1 MAAVLVPIAV
11 VGVTGL
17 VFGIGLSIAA
27 RKFAIQIDPRVSRI
41 LALLPGAN
49 CAACGF
55 AGCAGYAEAVVAGK
69 APPNAC
75 VPGGAKVAAQIA
87 EVMGVAA
94 TAADPVMA
102 VVHCKGGKAE
112 AVSRSSYAGLGD
124 CNAAVLAGNGP
135 KVCQEGCL
143 GLGTCV
149 AVCPFDAI
157 HVNANGVA
165 VVDPEKCTGCG
176 RCVKACPR
184 KIISLIPAAH
194 KIYLACSNHDRGA
207 KVKKYCSVGCTA
219 CTLCVKNTPSGAIT
233 MDNNLPRLD
242 YSATENFIVAA
253 NKCPSKCFVDLVKKR
268 PVANID
274 TKCDGCGACVPACP
288 VKTIGGVIGARH
300 EIDKAKCIG
309 CGLCVGVCPAKAIS
323 MWGGLG
329 YGAGE
334 GSTRRMA

>member
-1 MAAVLVPIAV
+1 VAVLVPVMV
-11 VGVTGL
+11 VGATGL

-27 RKFAIQIDPRVSRI
+27 RRFAVQVDRRISQI
-41 LALLPGAN
+41 LGLLPGAN
-49 CAACGF
+49 CGACGYPGCSGF
-55 AGCAGYAEAVVAGK
+55 AKAVAEGKAQPNGCAAGGAQVAG
-69 APPNAC
+69 
-75 VPGGAKVAAQIA
+75 QIA
-87 EVMGVAA
+87 EVLGV
-94 TAADPVMA
+94 TAAAAEPMMA
-102 VVHCKGGKAE
+102 VVQCKGGKAE
-112 AVSRSSYAGLGD
+112 AVSRASYAGLGD

-176 RCVKACPR
+176 MCVKACPR

-207 KVKKYCSVGCTA
+207 RVKKNCSVGCTA
-219 CTLCVKNTPSGAIT
+219 CTLCVKATPSGAIT
-233 MDNNLPRLD
+233 LANNLPALD
-242 YSATENFIVAA
+242 YSTTENFVVAA

-288 VKTIGGVIGARH
+288 VKAIAGETGKRH
-300 EIDKAKCIG
+300 EVDKARCIG
-309 CGLCVGVCPAKAIS
+309 CGICVDVCPAKAIS

-329 YGAGE
+329 YGAG
-334 GSTRRMA
+334 GGKARRMA